1 MFDRL
6 TPRWYIPLLRA
17 FFAERSLYM
26 NRRLLAPQFLP
37 VLTILV
43 LVVILTAAFWP
54 VRQQRIDV
62 GAPGDDG
69 LLSGFFAPEVSGDGA
84 TFRWSSPGS
93 RIPAAGTGAG
103 AAVATLR
110 LNGDLR
116 ATLPDPH
123 VQLERDLQ
131 PFARFAVQPGWR
143 TYRVLVPAGAEGF
156 DFSATGLFRE
166 NRNLGVPVDSVVLAP
181 VAGDP
186 ARFGDALARAAALA
200 LALAGLALLLWRYD
214 GWADRLV
221 RQRGTPTG
229 KALRVSVITALVG
242 AGLILFALAEPA
254 SLLRSTPIEQ
264 LLIIGGLVLVLGGL
278 AAWVGVDHQQEQNA
292 PVRRNAYVGIF
303 FIALATLLFQVLLS
317 RIFSVTMF
325 YHFAFVAIS
334 IAMFGMTVGAGL
346 VYSFP
351 RLFPVAQTGAAI
363 AWSALAFAVTIV
375 FSFLTFLS
383 VPFSLE
389 ASQERSL
396 VDYYAVAL
404 TYLVISV
411 PFVFSGICVT
421 LTLTRYTVKVS
432 QLYAADLAGAALG
445 CVLVI
450 AVLQV
455 ADGPTAVLVSAA
467 LAGLG
472 AIFFAQ
478 QRGLGRARNLALAT
492 TVLVGSFALYN
503 NVSASNGQP
512 GPFRVVWVRGEREQS
527 ALYQKWNH
535 FSRVKIYGDP
545 NTRQAP
551 FSWGL
556 SSAFPA
562 NRTFRQVYL
571 QIDSE
576 AGAALAGYHGDVR
589 DIEYL
594 RYDVT
599 NMAHHIRKDANVL
612 VVGIG
617 GGRDLI
623 SALAFDQK
631 SVTGVEIN
639 GEIVS
644 AVNGP
649 FGDLTGYLYR
659 DPRVEFVVDEARSHI
674 VRSEERY
681 DILQISLIDT
691 WAATTAGAY
700 TFTENSL
707 YTTQAWRIF
716 LDRLTPGGILTVS
729 RWYFADRPGE
739 VYRLTALATEALRA
753 RGVAEPRQ
761 HMMIVRMARVDGAG
775 PDGVGTLLVSNE
787 PFSAQDIA
795 TIEQQANQLGF
806 EVMLT
811 PTSDRDPTFVEIA
824 TTPDLAGFVRNYPI
838 NIAPPTDDSPFFFH
852 MLRFGDIFDRQKQLF
867 GEVSYN
873 MQAVAILGFLLALV
887 TTLTILFVIL
897 PLMLTTQRG
906 ALRGAGA
913 PLLYF
918 AGIGMGFMLVE
929 ISQMQRLVIFLG
941 HPTYSLAVVLFT
953 LLLSSGLGSF
963 TTGRITNE
971 NLPRAGMQRLG
982 LLLGMLLIFGVLTPL
997 IIGQFESANTLQ
1009 RIAIAVA
1016 IIFPLGFCMG
1026 MAFPI
1031 GMKMVGQRVA
1041 DLGPWLWGVNGAM
1054 GVCASVLAVAIAL
1067 TASISTTFWIG
1078 FGCYVLTFGAFV
1090 LETRRSAQTIRR
1102 KEVIP
1107 STD

>member
-1 MFDRL
+1 
-6 TPRWYIPLLRA
+6 
-17 FFAERSLYM
+17 
-26 NRRLLAPQFLP
+26 
-37 VLTILV
+37 
-43 LVVILTAAFWP
+43 
-54 VRQQRIDV
+54 
-62 GAPGDDG
+62 
-69 LLSGFFAPEVSGDGA
+69 
-84 TFRWSSPGS
+84 
-93 RIPAAGTGAG
+93 
-103 AAVATLR
+103 
-110 LNGDLR
+110 
-116 ATLPDPH
+116 
-123 VQLERDLQ
+123 
-131 PFARFAVQPGWR
+131 
-143 TYRVLVPAGAEGF
+143 
-156 DFSATGLFRE
+156 
-166 NRNLGVPVDSVVLAP
+166 
-181 VAGDP
+181 
-186 ARFGDALARAAALA
+186 
-200 LALAGLALLLWRYD
+200 LALLLWRYD
-214 GWADRLV
+214 HWADRLV
-221 RQRGTPTG
+221 RRRGTAG
-229 KALRVSVITALVG
+229 GRALRASLLVAL
-242 AGLILFALAEPA
+242 AGIGLLLFALAEPA
-254 SLLRSTPIEQ
+254 SLLRSASLVQ
-264 LLIIGGLVLVLGGL
+264 LWIVGGLVLLLAGL
-278 AAWVGVDHQQEQNA
+278 FAWTGVDHQQEQTA
-292 PVRRNAYVGIF
+292 TVRRSAYAGIF

-351 RLFPVAQTGAAI
+351 RLFPVARTNAAI

-375 FSFLTFLS
+375 WSFLTFLS

-404 TYLVISV
+404 TYLVISI
-411 PFVFSGICVT
+411 PFVFSGICIT
-421 LTLTRYTVKVS
+421 LTLTRNTMRVS

-472 AIFFAQ
+472 ALFFAQ
-478 QRGLGRARNLALAT
+478 QRGLSRARNLALAST
-492 TVLVGSFALYN
+492 LLIGGFALYN
-503 NVSASNGQP
+503 SLSTTNGQP
-512 GPFRVVWVRGEREQS
+512 GPFRVVWVRGEREQA

-556 SSAFPA
+556 SSTFPA

-599 NMAHHIRKDANVL
+599 NMAHHIRKNADVL

-617 GGRDLI
+617 GGRDI
-623 SALAFDQK
+623 VSALAFEQQ

-639 GEIVS
+639 GDIVG

-659 DPRVEFVVDEARSHI
+659 DPRVKFVVDEARSHI
-674 VRSEERY
+674 VRSEQRY

-716 LDRLTPGGILTVS
+716 LDRLSPGGILTVS

-761 HMMIVRMARVDGAG
+761 HMMIVRMARIDGAG
-775 PDGVGTLLVSNE
+775 PDGVGTILVSNE

-795 TIEQQANQLGF
+795 TIEQQAQQLGF
-806 EVMLT
+806 EVMLS

-824 TTPDLAGFVRNYPI
+824 STSDLAGFVRSYPI

-852 MLRFGDIFDRQKQLF
+852 MLRFGDIFDREKQLF

-887 TTLTILFVIL
+887 SGLTLVFVIL
-897 PLMLTTQRG
+897 PLLLTTRRG
-906 ALRGAGA
+906 ALRGAGP
-913 PLLYF
+913 PLVYF

-963 TTGRITNE
+963 TTGRISSA
-971 NLPRAGMQRLG
+971 NLARAGAQRLG
-982 LLLGMLLIFGVLTPL
+982 LLLGMLLVFGALTPL
-997 IIGQFESANTLQ
+997 IIGQFESANTPQ

-1031 GMKMVGQRVA
+1031 GMKMAAARVA
-1041 DLGPWLWGVNGAM
+1041 ELGPWLWGVNGAM

-1078 FGCYVLTFGAFV
+1078 FGCYLLTFGAF
-1090 LETRRSAQTIRR
+1090 LYATRRSGKIAPTTVGGS
-1102 KEVIP
+1102 E
-1107 STD
+1107 SLTAD